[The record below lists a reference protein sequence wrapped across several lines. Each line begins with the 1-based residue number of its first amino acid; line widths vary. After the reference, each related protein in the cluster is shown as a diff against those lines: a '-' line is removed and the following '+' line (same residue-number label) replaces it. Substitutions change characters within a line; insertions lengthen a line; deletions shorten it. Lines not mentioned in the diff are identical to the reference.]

1 MPVTKAQIQIENI
14 VATTDLKQQ
23 LDLNLIKKTLRGSEY
38 DSKRFPGLI
47 YRLRKPE
54 AATLIFSTGKMV
66 CTGANSEARA
76 KRAIRKVV
84 EKLREEG
91 MTSCKNPII
100 GIKNIV
106 ASVNLSG
113 WIDLE
118 RAAFALG
125 RVMYEP
131 EQFPALIY
139 RMEDPRVVLLIFS
152 SGKLVCSGATSE
164 EEIYVSVTRLHNKL
178 EEEQLIL
185 YRGPTPNQ

>member
-1 MPVTKAQIQIENI
+1 VPQTKAQIEIQNI
-14 VATTDLKQQ
+14 VATTDMEEEI
-23 LDLNLIKKTLRGSEY
+23 DLEEVQKVLRGSEY
-38 DSKRFPGLI
+38 NPDRFPGLV

-66 CTGANSEARA
+66 CTGANSEYRA

-84 EKLREEG
+84 KRLREEG
-91 MTSCKNPII
+91 IVSCKKPKI
-100 GIKNIV
+100 GIRNIV

-118 RAAFALG
+118 RATFALG

-139 RMEDPRVVLLIFS
+139 RMDKPKVVMLIFS

-164 EEIYVSVTRLHNKL
+164 EEIYISVTRLHSRL
-178 EEEQLIL
+178 EEEGLIL
-185 YRGPTPNQ
+185 YRTIP

>member
-1 MPVTKAQIQIENI
+1 MPETKAQIRIENI

-23 LDLNLIKKTLRGSEY
+23 IDLNLTQKVLRGAEY
-38 DSKRFPGLI
+38 NPKRFPGLI
-47 YRLRKPE
+47 YRLRKPQ
-54 AATLIFSTGKMV
+54 ATTLIFSTGKMV

-84 EKLREEG
+84 QKLREG
-91 MTSCKNPII
+91 GIVTCKNPVI

-118 RAAFALG
+118 RATFALG

-131 EQFPALIY
+131 EQFPAVIY
-139 RMEDPRVVLLIFS
+139 RMEEPKVVILIFS
-152 SGKLVCSGATSE
+152 SGKLVCSGARTE
-164 EEIYVSVTRLHNKL
+164 EEIYISVTRLHSKL
-178 EEEQLIL
+178 EEEGLIF
-185 YRGPTPNQ
+185 YRRLP

>member
-1 MPVTKAQIQIENI
+1 VPVTKAQVRIENI

-23 LDLNLIKKTLRGSEY
+23 LDLKLVKKVLRGAEY
-38 DSKRFPGLI
+38 DPKRFPGLI

-76 KRAIRKVV
+76 KRAIRRVV
-84 EKLREEG
+84 GKLREEG
-91 MTSCKNPII
+91 LVSCKNPNI

-118 RAAFALG
+118 RATFALG

-139 RMEDPRVVLLIFS
+139 RMEAPRVVMLIFS
-152 SGKLVCSGATSE
+152 SGKLVCSGATTE
-164 EEIYVSVTRLHNKL
+164 EEIYISVARLHSRL
-178 EEEQLIL
+178 EEEGLIV
-185 YRGPTPNQ
+185 YRGMP

>member
-1 MPVTKAQIQIENI
+1 MPQTKAQIKIENI
-14 VATTDLKQQ
+14 VATTDLKEKI
-23 LDLNLIKKTLRGSEY
+23 DLKRLKKALRASEY
-38 DSKRFPGLI
+38 NPERFPGLI
-47 YRLRKPE
+47 YRIRKPE

-84 EKLREEG
+84 ATLREEG
-91 MTSCKNPII
+91 IVSCKNPSI
-100 GIKNIV
+100 GIRNIV

-118 RAAFALG
+118 RATFALG

-139 RMEDPRVVLLIFS
+139 RMENPRVVILIFS
-152 SGKLVCSGATSE
+152 SGKLVCSGATAE
-164 EEIYVSVTRLHNKL
+164 EQIYLSVTRLHSRL
-178 EEEQLIL
+178 EEEGLIL
-185 YRGPTPNQ
+185 YSRPP